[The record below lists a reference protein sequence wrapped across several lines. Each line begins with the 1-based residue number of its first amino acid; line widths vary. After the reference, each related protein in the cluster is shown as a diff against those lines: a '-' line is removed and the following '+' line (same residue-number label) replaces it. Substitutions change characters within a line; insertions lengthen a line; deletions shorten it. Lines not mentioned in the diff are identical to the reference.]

1 MGAVF
6 GEGIV
11 TWLDTALEM
20 KEYVLTRTGAVGR
33 RRVALPK
40 EPSPRLRRARQM
52 KEVSDG

>member
-6 GEGIV
+6 DEGIV
-11 TWLDTALEM
+11 TWLDTALELE
-20 KEYVLTRTGAVGR
+20 EYVLTRMKAVGE

-40 EPSPRLRRARQM
+40 EPSPRLRRAMQM